1 MRERCE
7 ELVFAPIRFDHRP
20 LSVLRQA
27 TSPVFC
33 RRLSAASSGDV
44 ADRGDHHRAAVRQER
59 TQADFDRELPAILS
73 KGVQIQVCTHG
84 TPLCGLEEPGA
95 VIEMRR
101 TKTLG
106 DEDFDWFAN
115 QFVAV
120 TDEQL
125 LGPEI
130 REDDRALLIDN
141 HHRVWRRVEHGLGV
155 DHKAQL

>member
-1 MRERCE
+1 MRDCCE
-7 ELVFAPIRFDHRP
+7 ELVFAPIRFDRHP
-20 LSVLRQA
+20 LSVWRQA
-27 TSPVFC
+27 TSPVLC
-33 RRLSAASSGDV
+33 RRLSVAWPGDV
-44 ADRGDHHRAAVRQER
+44 ADRGDHHRATVRQER
-59 TQADFDRELPAILS
+59 TQADFDRELLAILP
-73 KGVQIQVCTHG
+73 KGAQIQACTHG
-84 TPLCGLEEPGA
+84 TPMCGLKKLGA

-106 DEDFDWFAN
+106 DEDFYWFAN

-141 HHRVWRRVEHGLGV
+141 HHRIWRRVEHGLGV
-155 DHKAQL
+155 DHKTRL